1 MPTTRNNWPLLE
13 KKERIKRKSAIRRG
27 CDNQIIKAWHG
38 SWHGSVAESEPAQ
51 KELMIRLILNL
62 LEDGGG

>member
-27 CDNQIIKAWHG
+27 CDNQIINAWHG
-38 SWHGSVAESEPAQ
+38 SRVLYKPE
-51 KELMIRLILNL
+51 
-62 LEDGGG
+62 